1 MAALKAGPWQVFAIQ
16 DYFPHLARPAAR
28 PKEREAVLA

>member
-1 MAALKAGPWQVFAIQ
+1 VFAIQ

-28 PKEREAVLA
+28 AVVAEPVTA